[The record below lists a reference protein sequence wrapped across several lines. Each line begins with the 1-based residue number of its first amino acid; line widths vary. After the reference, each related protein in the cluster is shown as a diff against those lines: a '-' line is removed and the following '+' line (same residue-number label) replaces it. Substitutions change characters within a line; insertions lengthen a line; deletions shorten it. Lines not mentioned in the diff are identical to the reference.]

1 MTSTKNFRKII
12 FSAVIVIVLIF
23 CQDTSQ
29 DILLAEINPQ
39 LIKENKQS
47 YCLRFNN
54 YAVQVDDDYISE
66 NQRKIDILHYD
77 LSFDLYPGKKRFE
90 AVAIIKGKVID
101 ENLEVIELNFYD
113 NFEITDVK
121 LNNIQTNFICE
132 GTQFT
137 VPIKEFSI
145 DSFVLKV
152 SYNGTPK
159 KAGLSGFVFG
169 KKNGNSFIYNLSE
182 PNYASTWFPCNDFP
196 TDKALLDM
204 KITNDSSNVS
214 LSNGNLI
221 DVKTN
226 RSRKTYHWKTVYPI
240 STYLIAIY
248 SSDYETFS
256 DEYISLDGT
265 DTLSLQ
271 YYVSQEKLEDA
282 KIDFAEHPEYIRF
295 FAETFGEYPFME
307 EKYGIAEFLWQA
319 GAMEH
324 QTITGVA
331 SNIITGSNYF
341 DDVLIHELAHHWWGD
356 AVGPKSWKDIW
367 LNEGFSTYSEALYYE
382 FKSGKSALQS
392 TMISNYRDNFP
403 GKLSSPGS
411 FLFTSTV
418 YNKGAWVM
426 HMLRWE
432 AGDSLFF
439 KILRNYFEEYKYKNA
454 STTDFKEICEQVSG
468 KDLDKF
474 FDQWINGEGE
484 IELEYEWE
492 SEKVGVK
499 YENNFFLYQVQEEY
513 DTYHFPLEILIQMKN
528 GEEKSYLFEIKS
540 RETQIEIKTDE
551 KVKFVILDPDNWLLM
566 SAREL

>member
-1 MTSTKNFRKII
+1 MSSMRIFKKII
-12 FSAVIVIVLIF
+12 FSAILVCLF
-23 CQDTSQ
+23 SNQDTNQ
-29 DILLAEINPQ
+29 NIVLAEINPQ
-39 LIKENKQS
+39 LVKENKQT
-47 YCLRFNN
+47 YCSRLPN
-54 YAVQVDDDYISE
+54 YVAQADDDYISE

-77 LSFDLYPGKKRFE
+77 LSFDLYPEDKKFK
-90 AVAIIKGKVID
+90 AVAIIKGKLIN
-101 ENLEVIELNFYD
+101 ENLEVIELNFYN
-113 NFEITDVK
+113 NFKITEVK
-121 LNNIQTNFICE
+121 LNNIQTEFICE
-132 GTQFT
+132 GTRFT
-137 VPIKEFSI
+137 VPITEPSI
-145 DSFVLKV
+145 DTFTLKV
-152 SYNGTPK
+152 SYSGTPK

-204 KITNDSSNVS
+204 KITNDSSNIS
-214 LSNGNLI
+214 LSNGNLV

-226 RSRKTYHWKTVYPI
+226 GSRKIYHWKTVYPI

-256 DEYISLDGT
+256 DEYVSLDGT
-265 DTLSLQ
+265 QTLSLQ
-271 YYVSQEKLEDA
+271 YYVSQEKLEEA
-282 KIDFAEHPEYIRF
+282 KRDFAEHPKYIRF

-331 SNIITGSNYF
+331 SNIITGSKYF
-341 DDVLIHELAHHWWGD
+341 EDVLIHELAHHWWGD

-382 FKSGKSALQS
+382 FKSGKGALQS

-403 GKLSSPGS
+403 GRLSSPGS

-418 YNKGAWVM
+418 YNKGAWVL
-426 HMLRWE
+426 HMLRHE
-432 AGDSLFF
+432 TGDSVFI
-439 KILRNYFEEYKYKNA
+439 KVLRKYFEKYKYRNA
-454 STTDFKEICEQVSG
+454 STADFQEICEQVSG
-468 KDLDKF
+468 KNLDKF

-484 IELEYEWE
+484 IELEYEWK
-492 SEKVGVK
+492 SEKEEDE
-499 YENNFFLYQVQEEY
+499 YENSLFLYQVQKEY
-513 DTYHFPLEILIQMKN
+513 DTYHFPLEVLIQLEN
-528 GEEKSYLFEIKS
+528 GEEERYLFEINS
-540 RETQIEIKTDE
+540 RETQIEILTID
-551 KVKFVILDPDNWLLM
+551 KVKFVILNPDNWLLM

>member
-1 MTSTKNFRKII
+1 MTSTKYFKKII
-12 FSAVIVIVLIF
+12 FSAIIVTLLFF

-29 DILLAEINPQ
+29 DILLAEINPPP
-39 LIKENKQS
+39 INENKQT
-47 YCLRFNN
+47 YCSRILN
-54 YAVQVDDDYISE
+54 YSAKIDDDYISE
-66 NQRKIDILHYD
+66 NQRRLDILHYD
-77 LSFDLYPGKKRFE
+77 LSFDLYPEEKRFE
-90 AVAIIKGKVID
+90 AVAVIKGKVLD
-101 ENLEVIELNFYD
+101 ENLKVLELNFYD
-113 NFEITDVK
+113 NFNITEVK
-121 LNNIQTNFICE
+121 LNNIQTDFICE

-137 VPIKEFSI
+137 IPIKELSI
-145 DSFVLKV
+145 DTFVLKV

-169 KKNGNSFIYNLSE
+169 KKNGDSFIYNLSE

-204 KITNDSSNVS
+204 QITNDSSNIS
-214 LSNGNLI
+214 LSNGNLVE
-221 DVKTN
+221 VKTSG
-226 RSRKTYHWKTVYPI
+226 SRKTYHWKTIYPI

-248 SSDYETFS
+248 SSDYKTFS
-256 DEYISLDGT
+256 DEYVSLDGT

-282 KIDFAEHPEYIRF
+282 KIDFAEHPEYMRF
-295 FAETFGEYPFME
+295 FAETFGEYPFMN

-356 AVGPKSWKDIW
+356 AVGPKSWKNIW

-392 TMISNYRDNFP
+392 TMISNYRDNFS
-403 GKLSSPGS
+403 GRLSSPGS

-426 HMLRWE
+426 HMLRRE
-432 AGDSLFF
+432 TGDSLFF
-439 KILRNYFEEYKYKNA
+439 RILRDYFGEYKYKNA
-454 STTDFKEICEQVSG
+454 STKDFQKICEKVSE

-484 IELEYEWE
+484 IELEYEWN
-492 SEKVGVK
+492 SKK
-499 YENNFFLYQVQEEY
+499 DENEFETRFFLYQVQEEY
-513 DTYHFPLEILIQMKN
+513 DTYQFPLDILVQMEN
-528 GEEKSYLFEIKS
+528 GEKKIYLFEINS
-540 RETQIEIKTDE
+540 RETQIEIRTDE
-551 KVKFVILDPDNWLLM
+551 KVKFVIIDPDNWLLM
-566 SAREL
+566 SARDL

>member
-1 MTSTKNFRKII
+1 MTSTGTLKKII
-12 FSAVIVIVLIF
+12 FSAVIVTSVF
-23 CQDTSQ
+23 FFQATSQ
-29 DILLAEINPQ
+29 NIVAVENNPK
-39 LIKENKQS
+39 LVKENKQT
-47 YCLRFNN
+47 YCAHILN
-54 YAVQVDDDYISE
+54 YVAQVDYDYISE

-77 LSFDLYPGKKRFE
+77 LSFDLYPEEKRFE
-90 AVAIIKGKVID
+90 ALAIIKGKVID

-113 NFEITDVK
+113 NFNITEVK
-121 LNNIQTNFICE
+121 LNNIKTDFICE
-132 GTQFT
+132 GTKFT
-137 VPIKEFSI
+137 LPIKEFSI
-145 DSFVLKV
+145 DTFVLKV

-196 TDKALLDM
+196 ADKALLDM
-204 KITNDSSNVS
+204 KITNDSLNVS
-214 LSNGNLI
+214 VSNGNLVA
-221 DVKTN
+221 VKAN
-226 RSRKTYHWKTVYPI
+226 GSRKTYHWKTIYPI

-265 DTLSLQ
+265 ETLSLQ
-271 YYVSQEKLEDA
+271 YYVSQERLEDA
-282 KIDFAEHPEYIRF
+282 KIDFAEHPEYMKF
-295 FAETFGEYPFME
+295 FAKTFGEYPFMY

-331 SNIITGSNYF
+331 SNLITGSNFF
-341 DDVLIHELAHHWWGD
+341 DDVLIHELAHHWWGN

-392 TMISNYRDNFP
+392 TMISKYRNDFP
-403 GKLSSPGS
+403 VTLSSPGS

-418 YNKGAWVM
+418 YNKGAWVL
-426 HMLRWE
+426 HMLRRE
-432 AGDSLFF
+432 TGDSLFF
-439 KILRNYFEEYKYKNA
+439 KILKDYFKEYKYKNA
-454 STTDFKEICEQVSG
+454 STKDFQEICEQILG
-468 KDLDKF
+468 KNLDKF

-492 SEKVGVK
+492 SEKEGDV
-499 YENNFFLYQVQEEY
+499 YENSFFLYQVQKEY
-513 DTYHFPLEILIQMKN
+513 DTYNFPLEVLIQMEN
-528 GEEKSYLFEIKS
+528 GEEMRYLFDIKS
-540 RETQIEIKTDE
+540 RETQIEIKTDD
-551 KVKFVILDPDNWLLM
+551 KMKFVILDPDNWLLM

>member
-1 MTSTKNFRKII
+1 MTSQITLKKII
-12 FSAVIVIVLIF
+12 FLVAIVTLVFFYRDINQNIVLAENNL
-23 CQDTSQ
+23 Q
-29 DILLAEINPQ
+29 LLQ
-39 LIKENKQS
+39 ENKQN
-47 YCLRFNN
+47 YCSRISNSLQ
-54 YAVQVDDDYISE
+54 QVDHDYISE
-66 NQRKIDILHYD
+66 NQRKIDVLHYD
-77 LSFDLYPGKKRFE
+77 LSFDLYPKAKRFE
-90 AVAIIKGKVID
+90 AVAIVKGQILD

-113 NFEITDVK
+113 NFEITEVI
-121 LNNIQTNFICE
+121 LNNTQTDFICE
-132 GTQFT
+132 GTRFM
-137 VPIKEFSI
+137 VPIKKLSN
-145 DSFVLKV
+145 DTFVLKV
-152 SYNGTPK
+152 RYNGTPK

-204 KITNDSSNVS
+204 KITNDSLNIS
-214 LSNGNLI
+214 LSNGNLF
-221 DVKTN
+221 DVITKGN
-226 RSRKTYHWKTVYPI
+226 RKTYHWKTIYPI

-265 DTLSLQ
+265 ETLSLQ
-271 YYVSQEKLEDA
+271 YYVSEEKLEDA
-282 KIDFAEHPEYIRF
+282 KIDFAEHPEYMRF
-295 FAETFGEYPFME
+295 FAATFGEYPFMG

-341 DDVLIHELAHHWWGD
+341 EDVLIHELAHHWWGD

-367 LNEGFSTYSEALYYE
+367 LNEGFSTYSEAIYYE

-403 GKLSSPGS
+403 GRLSSPGS

-418 YNKGAWVM
+418 YNKGAWVL
-426 HMLRWE
+426 HMLRHE
-432 AGDSLFF
+432 IGDSIFF
-439 KILRNYFEEYKYKNA
+439 KTLRDYFETYKYKNA
-454 STTDFKEICEQVSG
+454 STKDFQEICEQVSG
-468 KDLDKF
+468 KNLDKF

-484 IELEYEWE
+484 IELEYKWE
-492 SEKVGVK
+492 SIKVGD
-499 YENNFFLYQVQEEY
+499 EFDNRFFIYQVQEEY
-513 DTYHFPLEILIQMKN
+513 DTYHFPLEILIQMEN
-528 GEEKSYLFEIKS
+528 GEEERYLFEIKS
-540 RETQIEIKTDE
+540 RETQIELKTDDE
-551 KVKFVILDPDNWLLM
+551 IKFVILNPDNWLLM

>member
-1 MTSTKNFRKII
+1 MTSTKNFKKII
-12 FSAVIVIVLIF
+12 FSAVIVTLLFF

-39 LIKENKQS
+39 LGKEYKQA
-47 YCLRFNN
+47 YCSRILN
-54 YAVQVDDDYISE
+54 YSVQIDDEYISE
-66 NQRKIDILHYD
+66 NQRRLDILHYD
-77 LSFDLYPGKKRFE
+77 LSFDLYPEEKRFE
-90 AVAIIKGKVID
+90 AVAVIKGKVLD
-101 ENLEVIELNFYD
+101 ENLKVIELNFYD
-113 NFEITDVK
+113 NFNITEVK
-121 LNNIQTNFICE
+121 LNNIQTDFICE

-137 VPIKEFSI
+137 IPIKELSI
-145 DSFVLKV
+145 DTFVLKV

-169 KKNGNSFIYNLSE
+169 KKNGDSFIYNLSE

-204 KITNDSSNVS
+204 QITNDSSNIS
-214 LSNGNLI
+214 LSNGNLVE
-221 DVKTN
+221 VKTSG
-226 RSRKTYHWKTVYPI
+226 SRKTYHWKTIYPI

-248 SSDYETFS
+248 SSDYKTFS
-256 DEYISLDGT
+256 DEYVSLDGT

-271 YYVSQEKLEDA
+271 YYVSEEKLEDA
-282 KIDFAEHPEYIRF
+282 KIDFAEHPEYMRF
-295 FAETFGEYPFME
+295 FAETFGEYPFMN

-392 TMISNYRDNFP
+392 TMISNYRDNFS
-403 GKLSSPGS
+403 GRLSSPGS

-426 HMLRWE
+426 HMLRRE
-432 AGDSLFF
+432 TGDSLFF
-439 KILRNYFEEYKYKNA
+439 KILRDYFEEYKYKNA
-454 STTDFKEICEQVSG
+454 STKDFQKICEKVSE

-484 IELEYEWE
+484 IELEYEWI
-492 SEKVGVK
+492 SKK
-499 YENNFFLYQVQEEY
+499 NENEFETRFFLYQVQEEY
-513 DTYHFPLEILIQMKN
+513 DTYQFPLDILVQMEN
-528 GEEKSYLFEIKS
+528 GEKKSYLFEINS
-540 RETQIEIKTDE
+540 RETQIEIRTDE

>member
-1 MTSTKNFRKII
+1 MTSTKNFKKII
-12 FSAVIVIVLIF
+12 FTAVIVTLSFF

-39 LIKENKQS
+39 PIKENKQA
-47 YCLRFNN
+47 YCSRILN
-54 YAVQVDDDYISE
+54 YSAQIDDEYISE
-66 NQRKIDILHYD
+66 NQRRLDILHYE
-77 LSFDLYPGKKRFE
+77 LSFDLYPEEKRFE
-90 AVAIIKGKVID
+90 AVAVIKGKVLD
-101 ENLEVIELNFYD
+101 ENLKVIELNFYD
-113 NFEITDVK
+113 NFKITEVK
-121 LNNIQTNFICE
+121 LNNIQADFICE
-132 GTQFT
+132 GTQLT
-137 VPIKEFSI
+137 IPIKELSI
-145 DSFVLKV
+145 DTFVLKV

-204 KITNDSSNVS
+204 KITNDSSNIS
-214 LSNGNLI
+214 LSNGNL
-221 DVKTN
+221 VEVRTSG
-226 RSRKTYHWKTVYPI
+226 SRKTYHWKTIYPI

-282 KIDFAEHPEYIRF
+282 KIDFAEHPEYMRF
-295 FAETFGEYPFME
+295 FAKTFGEYPFMD

-331 SNIITGSNYF
+331 SNIITGSSYF
-341 DDVLIHELAHHWWGD
+341 EDVLIHELAHHWWGD
-356 AVGPKSWKDIW
+356 AVGPNSWKDIW

-403 GKLSSPGS
+403 GRLSSPGS

-418 YNKGAWVM
+418 YNKGAWVL
-426 HMLRWE
+426 HMLRQE
-432 AGDSLFF
+432 TGDSLFF
-439 KILRNYFEEYKYKNA
+439 KILRDYFEEFKYKNA
-454 STTDFKEICEQVSG
+454 STNDFQTICEKVSG
-468 KDLDKF
+468 KDLNKF
-474 FDQWINGEGE
+474 FDQWINGVGE

-492 SEKVGVK
+492 SEKDGDEFK
-499 YENNFFLYQVQEEY
+499 NKFFLYQVQEEY
-513 DTYHFPLEILIQMKN
+513 DTYHFPLEILVQLEN
-528 GEEKSYLFEIKS
+528 GEETGYLFEINS
-540 RETQIEIKTDE
+540 RETQIEIRTDE
-551 KVKFVILDPDNWLLM
+551 KVKFVILDPDNWVLM
-566 SAREL
+566 SAWEL

>member
-1 MTSTKNFRKII
+1 MASTGTLKKII
-12 FSAVIVIVLIF
+12 FSAVIVTLLF
-23 CQDTSQ
+23 FYQDTSQ

-39 LIKENKQS
+39 LIKEKKQT
-47 YCLRFNN
+47 YCLRIFN
-54 YAVQVDDDYISE
+54 YAVQLDDDYISE

-77 LSFDLYPGKKRFE
+77 LSFDLYPEKKRFE
-90 AVAIIKGKVID
+90 AVAIIEGKVID

-121 LNNIQTNFICE
+121 LNNIQADFICE

-137 VPIKEFSI
+137 VPIKEISI
-145 DSFVLKV
+145 DTFVLKV

-214 LSNGNLI
+214 LSNGNLV

-226 RSRKTYHWKTVYPI
+226 DSRKTYHWKTVYPI

-295 FAETFGEYPFME
+295 FAETFGEYPFMN

-382 FKSGKSALQS
+382 FKSGKGALQS

-454 STTDFKEICEQVSG
+454 STADFKEICEQVSG

-492 SEKVGVK
+492 SEKVGDK

>member
-1 MTSTKNFRKII
+1 MSSMRIFKKII
-12 FSAVIVIVLIF
+12 FTVILVCILF
-23 CQDTSQ
+23 NQDTNQ
-29 DILLAEINPQ
+29 NIVLAEINPQ
-39 LIKENKQS
+39 LIKENKQT
-47 YCLRFNN
+47 YCLRLPYFV
-54 YAVQVDDDYISE
+54 AQLDDEYISE

-77 LSFDLYPGKKRFE
+77 LSFDLYPEDKKFE
-90 AVAIIKGKVID
+90 ATAIIKGKLIY

-113 NFEITDVK
+113 NFKITEVK
-121 LNNIQTNFICE
+121 LNNIQTEFICE
-132 GTQFT
+132 GTRFT
-137 VPIKEFSI
+137 VPITEPSI
-145 DSFVLKV
+145 DTFALKV
-152 SYNGTPK
+152 SYSGTPK

-182 PNYASTWFPCNDFP
+182 PNYASTWFPCNDIP

-204 KITNDSSNVS
+204 KITNDSSNIS
-214 LSNGNLI
+214 LSNGNLV

-226 RSRKTYHWKTVYPI
+226 GSRKTYHWKTAYPI

-256 DEYISLDGT
+256 DEYVSLDGT
-265 DTLSLQ
+265 ETLSLQ
-271 YYVSQEKLEDA
+271 YYVSQEELEEA

-295 FAETFGEYPFME
+295 FAETFGEYPFMD

-341 DDVLIHELAHHWWGD
+341 EDVLIHELAHHWWGD

-382 FKSGKSALQS
+382 FKSGKGALQS

-403 GKLSSPGS
+403 GRLSSPGS

-418 YNKGAWVM
+418 YNKGAWVL
-426 HMLRWE
+426 HMLRNE
-432 AGDSLFF
+432 IGDSAFF
-439 KILRNYFEEYKYKNA
+439 KVLRNYFEMFKYKNA
-454 STTDFKEICEQVSG
+454 STENFQEICEQVSG
-468 KDLDKF
+468 KNLDKF

-484 IELEYEWE
+484 IELEYEWK
-492 SEKVGVK
+492 SEKEGDE
-499 YENNFFLYQVQEEY
+499 YENSLFIYQVQKEY
-513 DTYHFPLEILIQMKN
+513 DTYHFPLEVLIQLEN
-528 GEEKSYLFEIKS
+528 GEEERYLFEINS
-540 RETQIEIKTDE
+540 GETQIEILTID
-551 KVKFVILDPDNWLLM
+551 KVKFVILNPDNWLLM